1 MTSTFKHGAQSQAI
15 LDLQCALAAAG
26 SFAGNFDGCYGPA
39 THTSVLAFQ
48 KARTLP
54 QTGTVD
60 ALTGKALNVDCGIAI
75 PGPEFNVKADTVAP
89 VFPGTSRANIESNL
103 PYVLDALWHLRLLDR
118 QMVAMAL
125 ATIRTEVA
133 SFLPV
138 SELTSPLNTSPGG
151 KPFDLYDHRKALG
164 NQGPPDGSNFRGRG
178 FVQLTGRYN
187 YAKCG
192 REIGVGDTLLHN
204 PLSVHQPATAAKL
217 LATFLKAREPKIRQ
231 ALERGDLGGVRKVVN
246 GGANGLTTF
255 IHAYQAAISLLPGH
269 VVVEPPQTQPQDR
282 LVA

>member
-1 MTSTFKHGAQSQAI
+1 MLRSCYPHFRSR
-15 LDLQCALAAAG
+15 LSEG
-26 SFAGNFDGCYGPA
+26 SDSSANRHCGCSDWQGSERGFWNC
-39 THTSVLAFQ
+39 HS
-48 KARTLP
+48 R
-54 QTGTVD
+54 
-60 ALTGKALNVDCGIAI
+60 
-75 PGPEFNVKADTVAP
+75 PEFNVKADTVAP
-89 VFPGTSRANIESNL
+89 VFPGSSRANIESNL

-192 REIGVGDTLLHN
+192 REIGVGDTLLHH

-217 LATFLKAREPKIRQ
+217 LATF
-231 ALERGDLGGVRKVVN
+231 
-246 GGANGLTTF
+246 
-255 IHAYQAAISLLPGH
+255 
-269 VVVEPPQTQPQDR
+269 
-282 LVA
+282 